1 MSKLGVF
8 IFILF
13 LGAIALLAIFN
24 QESTIVR
31 IPFGKTYETPTI
43 ALLLLSGAVGA
54 FAMLFVFIIRD
65 TKRFIDT
72 WQYQKKQKR
81 EEKVQELYSKALNYL
96 FSYHKLQEAKKAL
109 QQVLSEDP
117 EHVNALLQLGN
128 IAASEEDYQTAREYY
143 QKVRD
148 LNPRNIEVLFA
159 LVRLLEKTDRLTEAL
174 RNIDEILEIDDGNLN
189 ALYKKRE
196 ILEKLERWQELVYV
210 QKIILKNEYS
220 EKDKLLAREDLIGY
234 KYEYGRN
241 CLENGELEKAK
252 KAFRIVLRLEKNFIP
267 ATLGLAEVL
276 LRENEVEKAIEI
288 LETNYEQTSSL
299 IVLLRLEDLLIS
311 VGEPSKLIRIYNNNI
326 SKNPQKMVTKF
337 FLGRLFYRLEM
348 IDDAFETLLSI
359 DTGGIVYPELHQLLG
374 NLYMK
379 RNQID
384 KAVLE
389 YKKAL
394 ESHKCAFSISYGCNN
409 CGYISSEWAGRCS
422 NCKKWSTYQL
432 NLLHS

>member
-8 IFILF
+8 FFILF
-13 LGAIALLAIFN
+13 LGALAVFAIFN
-24 QESTIVR
+24 QESTIIKV
-31 IPFGKTYETPTI
+31 PFGKIYEMPTI
-43 ALLLLSGAVGA
+43 ALLLLSGAIGA

-65 TKRFIDT
+65 TKRFVNT

-81 EEKVQELYSKALNYL
+81 EEKVQELYTKALNYL
-96 FSYHKLQEAKKAL
+96 FSYHNIHEAKNAF
-109 QQVLSEDP
+109 QQVLAVDP
-117 EHVNALLQLGN
+117 EHLNALLKLGD
-128 IAASEEDYQTAREYY
+128 IATTEEDYQTAREYY

-148 LNPRNIEVLFA
+148 LYPKNIDVLFA
-159 LVRLLEKTDRLTEAL
+159 IVRLMEKTDRLTEAL
-174 RNIDEILEIDDGNLN
+174 KYIDEILEIDDGNLN

-196 ILEKLERWQELVYV
+196 ILEKLERWQELVDV
-210 QKIILKNEYS
+210 QKVILKNEYS
-220 EKDKLLAREDLIGY
+220 EKDKKIARDDLVGY
-234 KYEYGRN
+234 KYEYGRS

-252 KAFRIVLRLEKNFIP
+252 KAFRTVLRLEKIFIP
-267 ATLGLAEVL
+267 ATLGLAEVF

-311 VGEPSKLIRIYNNNI
+311 VGEPYRLIKIYNNNI
-326 SKNPQKMVTKF
+326 SKSPQKTITKF
-337 FLGRLFYRLEM
+337 FLGRLYYRLEM
-348 IDDAFETLLSI
+348 IDDAFETLLTI
-359 DTGGIVYPELHQLLG
+359 DTAGVVYPELHQLLG

-394 ESHKCAFSISYGCNN
+394 ESHKCAFSISYNCTN
-409 CGYISSEWAGRCS
+409 CGYASVDWTGRCP
-422 NCKKWSTYQL
+422 NCKKWSTYHL